1 MAVSTDAIKALREE
15 TGAGIMEAKRALQ
28 DADGD
33 QLIAKKLLEQRGAA
47 GVEKRSGR
55 LAAQGIVEPYI
66 HLGGQI
72 GVLIE
77 LNSETDFVSRTDE
90 FRELAHEIALQ
101 IAASDPRYLSLDEIP
116 EAEVAE
122 LKQSYREEAEKL
134 GKREDLLDRIAD
146 GKFKDHAKQHV
157 LLEQPYIRDD
167 SKTIK
172 QLVQELSVKTR
183 ENIVVRRFARFQI
196 GA

>member
-1 MAVSTDAIKALREE
+1 MAVSTEDIKSLREE
-15 TGAGIMEAKRALQ
+15 TGAGIMEAKKALQ

-33 QLIAKKLLEQRGAA
+33 RTKAKRLLEQRGVA

-55 LAAQGIVEPYI
+55 AAAQGIVEPYV

-72 GVLIE
+72 GVLVE
-77 LNSETDFVSRTDE
+77 LDSETDFVSRTDE

-101 IAASDPRYLSLDEIP
+101 IAANAPRYLSIDEIP
-116 EAEVAE
+116 EAEAEE
-122 LKQSYREEAEKL
+122 LKRGYREEAKKQD
-134 GKREDLLDRIAD
+134 KREDLLDKIVE
-146 GKFKDHAKQHV
+146 GQFKSYAKEHV

-172 QLVQELSVKTR
+172 QLVQDLSAKTR
-183 ENIVVRRFARFQI
+183 ENIVVRRFARFQV

>member
-33 QLIAKKLLEQRGAA
+33 AQKAKKLLEQRGAA
-47 GVEKRSGR
+47 HAEKRSGR
-55 LAAQGIVEPYI
+55 EAAQGVVEPYV
-66 HLGGQI
+66 HLGGQL
-72 GVLIE
+72 GVLVE

-90 FRELAHEIALQ
+90 FREVAHEIALQ
-101 IAASDPRYLSLDEIP
+101 IAANNPRYLSLDEIP
-116 EAEVAE
+116 ENEAAE
-122 LKQSYREEAEKL
+122 LRQSFREEAAKA

-146 GKFKDHAKQHV
+146 GKFKDYAKQHV

-172 QLVQELSVKTR
+172 QLVQELSVRTR
-183 ENIVVRRFARFQI
+183 ENIVIRRFARFQI
-196 GA
+196 GS

>member
-1 MAVSTDAIKALREE
+1 MAVTTDAIKSLREE
-15 TGAGIMEAKRALQ
+15 TGAGIMEAKKALQ

-33 QLIAKKLLEQRGAA
+33 RDKAKKLLEQRGAA
-47 GVEKRSGR
+47 GVEKRAGR
-55 LAAQGIVEPYI
+55 SAAQGIVEPYI

-72 GVLIE
+72 GVLVE
-77 LNSETDFVSRTDE
+77 MNSETDFVSRTDE

-101 IAASDPRYLSLDEIP
+101 VAANNPRFLNIEDIP
-116 EAEVAE
+116 ASQVEE
-122 LKQSYREEAEKL
+122 LKQSYREEAAKS

-146 GKFKDHAKQHV
+146 GKFKDFAKQNV
-157 LLEQPYIRDD
+157 LLEQPYVRDD

-183 ENIVVRRFARFQI
+183 ENIVVRRFARFQV

>member
-33 QLIAKKLLEQRGAA
+33 AQKAKKLLEQRGAA
-47 GVEKRSGR
+47 HAEKRSGR
-55 LAAQGIVEPYI
+55 EAAQGIVESYI
-66 HLGGQI
+66 HLGGQL
-72 GVLIE
+72 GVLVE

-90 FRELAHEIALQ
+90 FREVAHEIALQ
-101 IAASDPRYLSLDEIP
+101 IAANNPQYLSLDEIP
-116 EAEVAE
+116 EAEAKE
-122 LKQSYREEAEKL
+122 LKQTFRDEAAKS

-146 GKFKDHAKQHV
+146 GKFKDYAKQHV

-172 QLVQELSVKTR
+172 QLVQELSVRTR
-183 ENIVVRRFARFQI
+183 ENIVIRRFARFQI
-196 GA
+196 GS

>member
-33 QLIAKKLLEQRGAA
+33 AQKAKKLLEQRGAA
-47 GVEKRSGR
+47 HAEKRSGR
-55 LAAQGIVEPYI
+55 EAAQGIVEPYV
-66 HLGGQI
+66 HLGGQL
-72 GVLIE
+72 GVLVE

-90 FRELAHEIALQ
+90 FREVAHEIALQ
-101 IAASDPRYLSLDEIP
+101 IAANNPRYLSLDEIP
-116 EAEVAE
+116 AAEAEE
-122 LKQSYREEAEKL
+122 LKQTFRDEAAKS

-146 GKFKDHAKQHV
+146 GKFKDYAKQHV

-172 QLVQELSVKTR
+172 QLVQELSVRTR
-183 ENIVVRRFARFQI
+183 ENIVIRRFARFQI
-196 GA
+196 GS

>member
-1 MAVSTDAIKALREE
+1 MAVTTDAIKALREE

-28 DADGD
+28 DAGGD
-33 QLIAKKLLEQRGAA
+33 PEKARKLLEQRGAA
-47 GVEKRSGR
+47 SAEKRAGR
-55 LAAQGIVEPYI
+55 SAAQGIVEPYV
-66 HLGGQI
+66 HLGGQL
-72 GVLIE
+72 GVLVE

-90 FRELAHEIALQ
+90 FREVAHEIALQ
-101 IAASDPRYLSLDEIP
+101 IAATSPRFVSLDEIP
-116 EAEVAE
+116 AAEVEE
-122 LKQSYREEAEKL
+122 LKKGYREDAAKA
-134 GKREDLLDRIAD
+134 GKPEHLLERIAE
-146 GKFKDHAKQHV
+146 GKFKDYAKQHV

>member
-33 QLIAKKLLEQRGAA
+33 ADKAKKLLEQRGAA
-47 GVEKRSGR
+47 SAEKRSGR
-55 LAAQGIVEPYI
+55 STAQGIVEPYI
-66 HLGGQI
+66 HLGGQR
-72 GVLIE
+72 GVMGE
-77 LNSETDFVSRTDE
+77 MNSKTDFVSRTDE
-90 FRELAHEIALQ
+90 FREVAHEIALQ
-101 IAASDPRYLSLDEIP
+101 IAANNPRYLSLDDIP
-116 EAEVAE
+116 QAEAAE
-122 LKQSYREEAEKL
+122 LKRSFREEAAKQ
-134 GKREDLLDRIAD
+134 GKREDLLDRIAE
-146 GKFKDHAKQHV
+146 GKFKDYAKQHV

-172 QLVQELSVKTR
+172 QLIQELSARTR

>member
-33 QLIAKKLLEQRGAA
+33 AQKAKKLLEQRGAA
-47 GVEKRSGR
+47 HAEKRSGR
-55 LAAQGIVEPYI
+55 EAAQGVVEPYV
-66 HLGGQI
+66 HLGGQL
-72 GVLIE
+72 GVLVE

-90 FRELAHEIALQ
+90 FREVAHEIALQ
-101 IAASDPRYLSLDEIP
+101 IAANNPRYLSLDEIP
-116 EAEVAE
+116 ENEAAE
-122 LKQSYREEAEKL
+122 LRQSFREEASKA

-146 GKFKDHAKQHV
+146 GKFKDYAKQHV

-172 QLVQELSVKTR
+172 QLVQELSVRTR
-183 ENIVVRRFARFQI
+183 ENIVIRRFARFQI
-196 GA
+196 GS

>member
-28 DADGD
+28 DADGN